1 MGIVAQPPAR
11 GGIFGSLECDFV
23 DDRDLEHLSNDAVG
37 DATGFESVGDRLRA
51 ERDKS
56 GLTLSEIAARTRVPI
71 RHLEAIEAGEY
82 SALPGSTYTLGF
94 TRSYAKTLGLNENAI
109 VADMREELAQGGFHG
124 AVARAPAYEP
134 ADPARVPSRWM
145 AWTAA
150 AVAALVLAAYF
161 VWRSFALSPDP
172 GIGEAAK
179 AVAEAPIKGGKDTV
193 TTAPAPSGEV
203 VITATDTVWVKIYDA
218 EKKRL
223 YENEMKAG
231 DSFTVPADANNPM
244 IVTGRPQVLNVTIG
258 GTAVAPLG
266 TGETSIA
273 DVGVSAAA
281 LLGRKPEVP
290 VAATAGAGTGTGT
303 GKTANR

>member
-1 MGIVAQPPAR
+1 MGIVFQLPVR
-11 GGIFGSLECDFV
+11 GGIIGSLECDFV
-23 DDRDLEHLSNDAVG
+23 DDRDLENVNGDDVLGDTSGYDAVG
-37 DATGFESVGDRLRA
+37 SRLRA
-51 ERDKS
+51 EREKA
-56 GLTLSEIAARTRVPI
+56 GLTLSEIATRTRVPI
-71 RHLEAIEAGEY
+71 RHLEAIEVGEY

-94 TRSYAKTLGLNENAI
+94 TRSYAKTLGLDENAI
-109 VADMREELAQGGFHG
+109 IANMREELAQGGFHG

-172 GIGEAAK
+172 AASEITK
-179 AVAEAPIKGGKDTV
+179 TVAEAPIKGAKGSSV
-193 TTAPAPSGEV
+193 AAAPAPSGEV
-203 VITATDTVWVKIYDA
+203 VIAATDTVWVKIYDA
-218 EKKRL
+218 DKKRL

-244 IVTGRPQVLNVTIG
+244 IVTGRPQALNVTIG
-258 GTAVAPLG
+258 GSAVAPLG
-266 TGETSIA
+266 TGKTSIS

-281 LLGRKPEVP
+281 LLARKPQAP
-290 VAATAGAGTGTGT
+290 GGAAAGDGESKTG
-303 GKTANR
+303 NR

>member
-1 MGIVAQPPAR
+1 MGIVAQLPVR

-23 DDRDLEHLSNDAVG
+23 DDRDLENLSGDDALG
-37 DATGFESVGDRLRA
+37 DAGGFDTVGSRLRA
-51 ERDKS
+51 EREKA
-56 GLTLSEIAARTRVPI
+56 GLSLSEIATRTRVPI

-94 TRSYAKTLGLNENAI
+94 TRSYAKALGLDENAI
-109 VADMREELAQGGFHG
+109 IADMREELAQGGYQG
-124 AVARAPAYEP
+124 SVARAPAYEP

-172 GIGEAAK
+172 AASETTK
-179 AVAEAPIKGGKDTV
+179 AVAEAPIKGANGTSAAA
-193 TTAPAPSGEV
+193 APAPSGAV
-203 VITATDTVWVKIYDA
+203 VITATDTAWVKIYDA

-244 IVTGRPQVLNVTIG
+244 IVTGRPQVLDVTIG

-266 TGETSIA
+266 TGETSIS

-281 LLGRKPEVP
+281 LLARKPEAP
-290 VAATAGAGTGTGT
+290 AAAAAAEGTSKTGE
-303 GKTANR
+303 R